1 MIVILHLQQSWR
13 RQKSQVW
20 WAETLQKRCKVWVS
34 MQINH
39 SEVQEVV
46 ATVSVRQAP
55 SVTLL
60 RAAAVLS
67 HKHGPAVNPCP
78 WSQQLLAHPGGI
90 KEVFLVSLARPKPF
104 CVCFFFLFFFTP
116 RSCNARVCLWDFT
129 GFRTDVISWGI
140 FWKHKRRKTIEKVVG
155 YCFMLLSV
163 KGSWLCAN
171 LDSFV

>member
-1 MIVILHLQQSWR
+1 MSRDSSEKMQGVSLNAN
-13 RQKSQVW
+13 KSQRG
-20 WAETLQKRCKVWVS
+20 TGSGGYRFS
-34 MQINH
+34 
-39 SEVQEVV
+39 
-46 ATVSVRQAP
+46 AP